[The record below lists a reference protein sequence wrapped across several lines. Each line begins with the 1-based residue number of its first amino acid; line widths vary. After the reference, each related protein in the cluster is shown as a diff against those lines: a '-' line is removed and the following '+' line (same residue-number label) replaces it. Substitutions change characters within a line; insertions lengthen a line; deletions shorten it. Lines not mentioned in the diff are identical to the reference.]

1 MDLLNNLFTPATHV
15 YWVES
20 MVILCI
26 LVFLFYVS
34 YSLNLFRKE

>member
-1 MDLLNNLFTPATHV
+1 MDFLNNLLTPATHV

-26 LVFLFYVS
+26 VLFLAYLS
-34 YSLNLFRKE
+34 YSLNLFRKG